1 MIEVWSIWIF
11 SDHSCIGNLIIECKK
26 KAIYFLRY
34 FLSRPWLYT
43 SSRDCFNAASIII
56 MGNYGSIFYWVFQVR
71 SRKEEGRS
79 LNRGDGLRN

>member
-1 MIEVWSIWIF
+1 MQKE
-11 SDHSCIGNLIIECKK
+11 GNLFSSLFSFS
-26 KAIYFLRY
+26 ALA
-34 FLSRPWLYT
+34 LYH